1 MKLIPLLVLVVTE
14 WPEGAEHVW
23 QDSEIRFNN
32 IPFNPDDFFPCDRGF
47 DVGVADEVQ
56 AAAAAGRR
64 DTFCPNI
71 EGAAGTALMVT
82 QTEWQEARDA
92 TAQ

>member
-14 WPEGAEHVW
+14 WPAGREYVW
-23 QDSEIRFNN
+23 QDSDGEIRFQRGSGS
-32 IPFNPDDFFPCDRGF
+32 DFFPCDRGF
-47 DVGVADEVQ
+47 DVGVADEVV
-56 AAAAAGRR
+56 AAAEGMQ

-71 EGAAGTALMVT
+71 EGAAGTALMVS

-92 TAQ
+92 ATQ